1 MARTQEQIL
10 QTITVAKDSV
20 WVIEDAIAKLDGGE
34 TPSEDLKSNIDR
46 NVGHLK
52 LVVTDQEIVD
62 SGEDISDLESAI
74 ITGEAKLAE
83 NIWLTDL

>member
-20 WVIEDAIAKLDGGE
+20 WVIEDAIEKLDGGE
-34 TPSEDLKSNIDR
+34 TPSKDLKSNIDR

-83 NIWLTDL
+83 NIWLTNL